1 MDDATVKRFK
11 MIEEF
16 YHIFDQ
22 WLTLNEEGISIESI
36 LKRRGYQRVAIYG
49 MGTMALHFMKAL
61 ENSSV
66 SIEYVID
73 KSSTEYYT
81 NIKVVKEC
89 DAVGKV
95 DVIVYT
101 NPNENLEAVRLIA
114 DSQKCDMVSLADVIF
129 DNMK

>member
-1 MDDATVKRFK
+1 MDEAIKRLK

-22 WLTLNEEGISIESI
+22 WLTLIEDGISVDSI
-36 LKRRGYQRVAIYG
+36 LKKRGYNKVAIYG
-49 MGTMALHFMKAL
+49 MGTMAMHFIKAL

-66 SIEYVID
+66 SVEYAID
-73 KSSTEYYT
+73 KSSADFYT
-81 NIKVVKEC
+81 NVKVVAE
-89 DAVGKV
+89 DDVLDQV

-101 NPNENLEAVRLIA
+101 NPNENIEIVQKIA
-114 DSQKCDMVSLADVIF
+114 SRQKCDIVSLADVIF

>member
-1 MDDATVKRFK
+1 MDEAIKRLK

-22 WLTLNEEGISIESI
+22 WLTLIEDGISVDSI
-36 LKRRGYQRVAIYG
+36 LKKRGYNKVAIYG
-49 MGTMALHFMKAL
+49 MGTMAMHFIKAL

-66 SIEYVID
+66 SVEYAID
-73 KSSTEYYT
+73 KSSADFYT
-81 NIKVVKEC
+81 NVKVVAE
-89 DAVGKV
+89 DDVLDQV

-101 NPNENLEAVRLIA
+101 NPNENIEIVQEIA
-114 DSQKCDMVSLADVIF
+114 SRQKCDIVSLADVIF

>member
-1 MDDATVKRFK
+1 MDATVKRLK

-22 WLTLNEEGISIESI
+22 WLTLVEDGISVASI
-36 LKRRGYQRVAIYG
+36 LERRGYQRVAVYG
-49 MGTMALHFMKAL
+49 MGTMAIHFIKAL

-66 SIEYVID
+66 SVEYVVD
-73 KSSTEYYT
+73 KSSADYY
-81 NIKVVKEC
+81 IKVKVVAEEAAI
-89 DAVGKV
+89 DHV

-101 NPNENLEAVRLIA
+101 NPNEDIEVVRRIA
-114 DSQKCDMVSLADVIF
+114 DRQKCDVVSLADVIF

>member
-1 MDDATVKRFK
+1 MDAAIKRLK

-22 WLTLNEEGISIESI
+22 WLTLIEDGISISSI
-36 LKRRGYQRVAIYG
+36 LEKRGYQRVAIYG
-49 MGTMALHFMKAL
+49 MGTMAMHFIKAL

-66 SIEYVID
+66 SVGYAID
-73 KSSTEYYT
+73 KSSADFYT
-81 NIKVVKEC
+81 NVKVVAE
-89 DAVGKV
+89 DDVLDQV

-101 NPNENLEAVRLIA
+101 NPNENIEIVQEIA
-114 DSQKCDMVSLADVIF
+114 NRQKCDVVSLADVIF

>member
-1 MDDATVKRFK
+1 MDAAIKRLK

-22 WLTLNEEGISIESI
+22 WLTLIEDGISISSI
-36 LKRRGYQRVAIYG
+36 LEKRGYQRVAIYG
-49 MGTMALHFMKAL
+49 MGTMAMHFIKAL

-66 SIEYVID
+66 SVEYAID
-73 KSSTEYYT
+73 KSSSDFYT
-81 NIKVVKEC
+81 NVKVVAE
-89 DAVGKV
+89 DDVLDQV

-101 NPNENLEAVRLIA
+101 NPNEKIEIVQEIA
-114 DSQKCDMVSLADVIF
+114 NRQKCDAVSLADVIF

>member
-1 MDDATVKRFK
+1 MDEAIKRLK

-22 WLTLNEEGISIESI
+22 WLTLIEDGISVDSI
-36 LKRRGYQRVAIYG
+36 LKKRGYNKVAIYG
-49 MGTMALHFMKAL
+49 MGTMAMHFIKAL

-66 SIEYVID
+66 SVEYAID
-73 KSSTEYYT
+73 KSSADFYT
-81 NIKVVKEC
+81 NVKVVAE
-89 DAVGKV
+89 DDVLDQV

-101 NPNENLEAVRLIA
+101 NPNENIEIVQEIA
-114 DSQKCDMVSLADVIF
+114 SRQKCDLVSLADVIF